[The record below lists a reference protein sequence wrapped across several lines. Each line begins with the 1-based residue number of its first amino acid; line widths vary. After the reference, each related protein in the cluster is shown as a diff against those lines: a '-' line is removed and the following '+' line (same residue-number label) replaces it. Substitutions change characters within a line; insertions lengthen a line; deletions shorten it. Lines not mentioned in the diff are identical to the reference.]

1 MPYVRSRMAPR
12 SAEYVRERAAVNRRA
27 LAHDPACPGV
37 RFTGAFDWFRA
48 ALAYAQRR
56 SYRSL
61 AAGDSAHTRRE
72 QIITEAAR
80 MLQDRACEI
89 DAIVPRSFR
98 RQTLRPEM
106 RAAYDGARTTAD
118 RMQAAR
124 AWFLFIAKQAERR
137 GGEIASRAAVI
148 KDQAAARLIE
158 WAEEMDADDY
168 GE

>member
-12 SAEYVRERAAVNRRA
+12 SAEYVRERAAIHRRT
-27 LAHDPACPGV
+27 LAYNAACPGV
-37 RFTGAFDWFRA
+37 RFAGAHDWFRA

-56 SYRSL
+56 SYRTL
-61 AAGDSAHTRRE
+61 ATGDAAHARRE

-89 DAIVPRSFR
+89 DAIVPHSFR
-98 RQTLRPEM
+98 RQTLRAEM
-106 RAAYDGARTTAD
+106 RVAYDGARTAAD

-124 AWFLFIAKQAERR
+124 SWFMFIAKQAERR
-137 GGEIASRAAVI
+137 GGETDSRAAVI
-148 KDQAAARLIE
+148 KDQAAVRLIE